1 MPIKQLEQL
10 AAKNFS
16 HVLNFFKR
24 DGFLSIADLHKS
36 FKQGRPEIS
45 KSLRYHIYNE
55 INRLYG
61 KNLADTALN
70 DLKGESFYLAHHG
83 GIENHPHLI
92 ASSICAIG
100 TAAKA
105 LNKHTH
111 IAFVCNN
118 IKKENSTV
126 PCGFL
131 SGRINSCNHRAA
143 LMFEGKKKNK
153 LKCLYALSPLSSYKF
168 KNKINK
174 SALFP
179 YEKQI
184 VNSIDIDKR
193 DMPFTDGCALENSAA
208 MQNFLPPELS
218 VEPLYVDYDVIC
230 KNCLLDSLSDKNSFT
245 YHFFNDKEKFIKLIS
260 SFCAKQNYWDP
271 VLISNNKKNL
281 TAKERID
288 AKGTVLF
295 YEITPS
301 GSLFPLNLVIDGN
314 SLYLQGVNCEIPISA
329 KSISSALIDGKIAAN
344 NFMSY
349 IPMIIDHGMHPVGGI
364 YMHKSLKTELE
375 VTTEVFHPAMTFL
388 QNEKISALTLPI
400 AVTVSGEEGLNF
412 SHPLSSL
419 DLRKFKLSSADL
431 DKLLL
436 SKINDSA
443 IFTYTD
449 VIIDN
454 FNRKIIDENIDV
466 LIRGKHILPPI
477 CFNAEA

>member
-10 AAKNFS
+10 AAKNFT
-16 HVLNFFKR
+16 HVLNFFKSN
-24 DGFLSIADLHKS
+24 GSLSIANLHKS
-36 FKQGRPEIS
+36 FKQGKPEIS

-55 INRLYG
+55 IKRLYG
-61 KNLADTALN
+61 KNLALSALN
-70 DLKGESFYLAHHG
+70 DLQGESFYLAHHG

-92 ASSICAIG
+92 ASSICAVG
-100 TAAKA
+100 SAVKA

-131 SGRINSCNHRAA
+131 SGRISPCNHRAA
-143 LMFEGKKKNK
+143 LMFEGRKKNK
-153 LKCLYALSPLSSYKF
+153 HKCLYALPPLSSYKF
-168 KNKINK
+168 KDKINK

-184 VNSIDIDKR
+184 VNNFDAKKR

-208 MQNFLPPELS
+208 LQKFLPSELS
-218 VEPLYVDYDVIC
+218 VAPLYVDYDVIC
-230 KNCLLDSLSDKNSFT
+230 RNCLLDSLSDNNSFT
-245 YHFFNDKEKFIKLIS
+245 YHFFNDKEKFLKLINA
-260 SFCAKQNYWDP
+260 FCAKKDYWDP
-271 VLISNNKKNL
+271 LLICNKRKNL

-295 YEITPS
+295 YEVTPS

-314 SLYLQGVNCEIPISA
+314 SLYLHGINCEIPVLA
-329 KSISSALIDGKIAAN
+329 QSIRSALIDGKIVAN

-375 VTTEVFHPAMTFL
+375 VTKEVFRPDITFL

-400 AVTVSGEEGLNF
+400 AVAVSGEDGLNF

-419 DLRKFKLSSADL
+419 DLRKFSLSAADL
-431 DKLLL
+431 DMLLQ
-436 SKINDSA
+436 SKINDCA

-466 LIRGKHILPPI
+466 LIRGRHSLPPI